1 MKSVTLPKDLVPV
14 WAAWVWLEAEFGD
27 RVARWFAIGEA
38 LGMPHI
44 TGSML
49 RDTTGTRSG

>member
-1 MKSVTLPKDLVPV
+1 MKSVTPVSSV
-14 WAAWVWLEAEFGD
+14 WAAWVRLEAEFGD

-44 TGSML
+44 TGSMP
-49 RDTTGTRSG
+49 RDTIREVSG